1 MKKIISLFFLPII
14 IFAQSENSSDEP
26 LVVSAQYDVEEV
38 LVVGTRASL
47 ISAQD
52 KQRASDRIIS
62 VVDSDAL
69 GEFPDTTAAESIRRL
84 SGISIE
90 NDQGEGRYVSIRGLS
105 SDLNAIAVNGALMPA
120 PEGNRSV
127 MLDGLPSE
135 LLDSIEV
142 SKSLTP
148 DQDADSIGGRIDFK
162 TKRATD
168 LEDRL
173 VKVKFDTQYNEQS
186 KSKDNPRF
194 ALTYGE
200 KVNDSFGHI
209 IGMTYSSKQIVTF
222 NNETGYGWG
231 TNGSGLKELNDD
243 WEMRYYD
250 LTRERFGLTYDADF
264 LVGDDTSLFF
274 NAFYNEYVDDELR
287 WKDEYGKISQ
297 TGTTTSTSM
306 LSSRIRHDAET
317 RVREEVRTI
326 SSFSFG
332 GATLINNWNVD
343 VQISRSFAEQ
353 DDTNNADLTFR
364 CEIRAKK
371 DECIDLTGI
380 DNPVGEFNFSN
391 PQIIGFN
398 SFYSEIY
405 NPANLKFKELEL
417 EDSIIEDQE
426 TAFKVDFYKDITING
441 NDAELK
447 FGIKNRARE
456 VNNDTNKA
464 FYVNDSTMADFAPLQ
479 LTWPFPG
486 QTFSPQANPA
496 MVFALQGK
504 TNQLELDAAEITLE
518 DYSTNED
525 IFAVYGMVTIN
536 FEQSLL
542 VAGVRVEEME
552 MSSRA
557 FDQDGNITKASKDHT
572 FVAPSLNY
580 KYFLNENTIV
590 RAAVSRSLSR
600 PSFRASAPV
609 LELNIN
615 GTDVSGSYGNP
626 DLEPYESNN
635 FDLSI
640 EYYGEDLSYISIGTF
655 LKQIDNA
662 IYPTIQKSAT
672 INGITFN
679 DGVNTWVNANESDIT
694 GYEFNFQK
702 DFLTLPSPFDGMFIA
717 YNLTLTDGDSTFD
730 FADGSTFTT
739 PFRKLS
745 EKQENFSLGY
755 SKDKLDMRLAYNS
768 RDDYLDWLADEE
780 GAIDTVSLDNS
791 RFVGPHKQ
799 WDFKLSYSFND
810 NFAVKFEIVNA
821 KDRPE
826 YYYWGK
832 SDRLSQYDEYGTS
845 YAIGFT
851 YTN

>member
-1 MKKIISLFFLPII
+1 MKKIFQLLIFSFLGAAQNISASI
-14 IFAQSENSSDEP
+14 
-26 LVVSAQYDVEEV
+26 EEV
-38 LVVGTRASL
+38 LVVGTKASL
-47 ISAQD
+47 ISAQE
-52 KQRASDRIIS
+52 KQRESDKIIS

-69 GEFPDTTAAESIRRL
+69 GEFPDTTAAEAVRRL

-105 SDLNAIAVNGALMPA
+105 SDLNSVAINGALMPA

-127 MLDGLPSE
+127 LLDGLPTE
-135 LLDSIEV
+135 LLDSIEI

-168 LEDRL
+168 LENTL
-173 VKVKFDTQYNEQS
+173 IKAKFDSQYNEQVINS
-186 KSKDNPRF
+186 DNPRF
-194 ALTYGE
+194 ALTYGN
-200 KVNDSFGHI
+200 KVSDNFGHI
-209 IGMTYSSKQIVTF
+209 LGVTYSSKQIVTY
-222 NNETGYGWG
+222 NNETGYGWE
-231 TNGSGLKELNDD
+231 TNGAGLKELNDD

-250 LTRERFGLTYDADF
+250 LTRERYGLTYDADL
-264 LVGDDTSLFF
+264 LVGEDISLFF

-297 TGTTTSTSM
+297 TGTTTNTSM

-317 RVREEVRTI
+317 RVREEIRTI

-332 GATLINNWNVD
+332 GSTLIKDWNVD
-343 VQISRSFAEQ
+343 FQVSRSFAEQ
-353 DDTNNADLTFR
+353 DDSNNADLTFR
-364 CEIRAKK
+364 CEIRANK
-371 DECIDLTGI
+371 DECIDLTGNS
-380 DNPVGEFNFSN
+380 DPVGEFNFSN
-391 PQIIGFN
+391 PQILGFT
-398 SFYSEIY
+398 SFYPEMY
-405 NPANLKFKELEL
+405 NPANLKFNELEL
-417 EDSIIEDQE
+417 EDSVIEDSE
-426 TAFKVDFYKDITING
+426 TAFKIDFYKDVVING
-441 NDAELK
+441 NDAEIKL
-447 FGIKNRARE
+447 GLKNRSRE
-456 VNNDTNKA
+456 VTNDTNKT
-464 FYVNDSTMADFAPLQ
+464 FYVDDSTMADFSPHQ
-479 LTWPFPG
+479 LSWPFKG

-504 TNQLELDAAEITLE
+504 TAQLELDGAEITLGDYATDE
-518 DYSTNED
+518 DV
-525 IFAVYGMVTIN
+525 FAIYGMVTIN
-536 FEQSLL
+536 YDNSLL

-552 MSSRA
+552 MSSSA
-557 FDQDGNITKASKDHT
+557 FDQDGNKTRAIKDHT

-580 KYFLNENTIV
+580 KYFVNEKTIV

-600 PSFRASAPV
+600 PSFKATAPV
-609 LELNIN
+609 LELEIN
-615 GTDVSGSYGNP
+615 GEDVSGSYGNP

-640 EYYGEDLSYISIGTF
+640 EYYGEDLSYISVGTF

-672 INGITFN
+672 INGIAFN
-679 DGVNTWVNANESDIT
+679 DGVNTWINAKESDIT

-702 DFLTLPSPFDGMFIA
+702 DFLNLPAPFDGMFFA

-730 FADGSTFTT
+730 FDDGATFTT

-745 EKQENFSLGY
+745 KKQENFSLGY
-755 SKDKLDMRLAYNS
+755 SKDNLDMRLAYNS

-780 GAIDTVSLDNS
+780 GDIDTVSLENS
-791 RFVGPHKQ
+791 RFVGPHNQ
-799 WDFKLSYSFND
+799 WDFKLSYSINE